1 MGFDSLKKEREEI
14 YKERKIDKQIT
25 FGITVTGLLFIYII
39 TTGLKG
45 DFSDFI
51 FSTPNWNLK
60 HYPLLVYSE
69 IATLLIG
76 FLWWKGNEV
85 NVPVITIKKK
95 GKFFYYPSFRKYP
108 VFKKLNYYIQ
118 KIPIINDI
126 FFFLNFKGKENE
138 LQHLFYQAPKQTDE
152 LSRAKEIIFKKYL
165 LQDVF
170 KDDYEN
176 TVNLFRGKDFKEK
189 EKTFKDLIAIVEGV
203 FKEYSKGYS
212 RLHINEKDLPS
223 PFRVK
228 NILESSVFD
237 RKNGEIH
244 FSTKQMIDTIDDF
257 CERFESFI
265 DSYSKYQTRINS
277 LYSEELKDKEI
288 KKKLML
294 YFRMVMFRRFL
305 KLYMNI
311 PSGWFVIRLEDYT
324 AKAIVSSIDRETLV
338 LIDNR
343 NKGEMK
349 GFPDDRLVRM
359 FQLLYHYFF
368 TKTTFAKQFKNMFEI
383 MSPDMTA
390 KEMEDFILK
399 NKSELEQELTN
410 TTYEKNDN
418 EARTDTDTKTQKSK
432 TKE

>member
-14 YKERKIDKQIT
+14 YKEKKTTDQANLLI
-25 FGITVTGLLFIYII
+25 GLTVIFFIYAIA
-39 TTGLKG
+39 TGLKG
-45 DFSDFI
+45 GISDFF
-51 FSTPNWNLK
+51 FSTPISNLEN
-60 HYPLLVYSE
+60 YPLLVYTE
-69 IATLLIG
+69 LLIFLVA

-85 NVPVITIKKK
+85 NVPMPVIKKK
-95 GKFFYYPSFRKYP
+95 GKFFYYPSLKKYP
-108 VFKKLNYYIQ
+108 VFKKMNYYVQ
-118 KIPIINDI
+118 KVPLVKDV

-138 LQHLFYQAPKQTDE
+138 WQSLFYQAPKQTDE

-170 KDDYEN
+170 KDSYKD
-176 TVNLFRGKDFKEK
+176 TVNLFRGENFKEK
-189 EKTFKDLIAIVEGV
+189 EKTFKDLISIIEGV
-203 FKEYSKGYS
+203 FKEYSKGHSKLY
-212 RLHINEKDLPS
+212 INKRDLPS

-228 NILESSVFD
+228 NLLEASVFD

-257 CERFESFI
+257 CKKFESFI
-265 DSYSKYQTRINS
+265 NNYSKYQTRINA
-277 LYSEELKDKEI
+277 LYSEELKDTNI

-294 YFRMVMFRRFL
+294 YFRLMLFRKFL

-311 PSGWFVIRLEDYT
+311 PSGWFVIRLEDYN

-359 FQLLYHYFF
+359 FQILYHYFF
-368 TKTTFAKQFKNMFEI
+368 TQTSYAKQFKNMFEI

-399 NKSELEQELTN
+399 NKNDLEQEIAKE
-410 TTYEKNDN
+410 YE
-418 EARTDTDTKTQKSK
+418 ETEKSK
-432 TKE
+432 SEE